1 MPSTPKVIAAPVGA
15 IGAPRCL
22 IVRQSVLSM
31 HLKCSTPSVDRRD
44 GPFGACL
51 KGAGSPVAVIIG
63 LLPGQVVVV
72 QQQRQRFWR
81 GPNLDPSFATQYRRI
96 HFTRAFASAV
106 VCPESRSEA
115 NRGAA
120 APEPEEWP

>member
-1 MPSTPKVIAAPVGA
+1 MPSTSKVIAAPVGA
-15 IGAPRCL
+15 IGAPRRL
-22 IVRQSVLSM
+22 IARQCVLSV
-31 HLKCSTPSVDRRD
+31 HLKGSTPRVDRRD
-44 GPFGACL
+44 GPSGACL

-63 LLPGQVVVV
+63 LVPGQVAVV
-72 QQQRQRFWR
+72 QQRRQQFWR
-81 GPNLDPSFATQYRRI
+81 AHNLDPSFATQYRRI